1 MKVLLD
7 THTFLWWNLD
17 DPALSLLAR
26 EIIADGGNEVYLSA
40 ASVWEIVIKTARGRL
55 VLPESPA
62 RYILSRMAL
71 YRFRPLPVQ
80 ISHAA
85 HVYELPSYHNDPFDR
100 MLIAQSQ
107 LESMPLV
114 TKDEDIQRYDLE
126 TIW

>member
-1 MKVLLD
+1 MKVLID
-7 THTFLWWNLD
+7 THTFLWWNMD
-17 DPALSLLAR
+17 DPELSLRAK
-26 EIIADGGNEVYLSA
+26 EVIADGQNEVFLSA

-55 VLPESPA
+55 VLPEPPA
-62 RYILSRMAL
+62 QYISSRMGL

-85 HVYELPSYHNDPFDR
+85 QVYELPPYHDDPFDR

-114 TKDEDIQRYDLE
+114 TKYEDILHYDLE